1 MIKCGCGNEIHPERY
16 ELGYKICLSCGENSA
31 KRSQKL
37 FIYMTA
43 SFYKTVYQRK
53 FEELPRWKKLA
64 IVEDSERNN
73 WSGLLTEFI
82 KTVIEEAEKEYANS
96 RSTVSNTPVEYV
108 TESGNKSKKTI
119 KKKN

>member
-1 MIKCGCGNEIHPERY
+1 
-16 ELGYKICLSCGENSA
+16 
-31 KRSQKL
+31 
-37 FIYMTA
+37 MTA

-82 KTVIEEAEKEYANS
+82 KVVIEEAEKEYANS

>member
-1 MIKCGCGNEIHPERY
+1 
-16 ELGYKICLSCGENSA
+16 
-31 KRSQKL
+31 
-37 FIYMTA
+37 MTA

-53 FEELPRWKKLA
+53 FNEMPRWKKLA

-82 KTVIEEAEKEYANS
+82 KAVIEEAEKDYANS
-96 RSTVSNTPVEYV
+96 KSAISNTPVEYV
-108 TESGNKSKKTI
+108 NNSDNKTKKTI

>member
-1 MIKCGCGNEIHPERY
+1 
-16 ELGYKICLSCGENSA
+16 
-31 KRSQKL
+31 
-37 FIYMTA
+37 MTA
-43 SFYKTVYQRK
+43 SFYKTIYQRK

-82 KTVIEEAEKEYANS
+82 KAVIEEAEKEYANS

>member
-1 MIKCGCGNEIHPERY
+1 
-16 ELGYKICLSCGENSA
+16 
-31 KRSQKL
+31 
-37 FIYMTA
+37 MTA

>member
-1 MIKCGCGNEIHPERY
+1 
-16 ELGYKICLSCGENSA
+16 
-31 KRSQKL
+31 
-37 FIYMTA
+37 MTA

-82 KTVIEEAEKEYANS
+82 KAVIEEAEKEYANS

-108 TESGNKSKKTI
+108 TESGNKFKKTI

>member
-1 MIKCGCGNEIHPERY
+1 
-16 ELGYKICLSCGENSA
+16 
-31 KRSQKL
+31 
-37 FIYMTA
+37 MTA

-82 KTVIEEAEKEYANS
+82 KAVIEEAEKEYANS
-96 RSTVSNTPVEYV
+96 KTIDSNKPVEYV
-108 TESGNKSKKTI
+108 KESEIKSKKTI

>member
-1 MIKCGCGNEIHPERY
+1 
-16 ELGYKICLSCGENSA
+16 
-31 KRSQKL
+31 
-37 FIYMTA
+37 MTA

-96 RSTVSNTPVEYV
+96 RSTVSNTPAEYV

>member
-1 MIKCGCGNEIHPERY
+1 
-16 ELGYKICLSCGENSA
+16 
-31 KRSQKL
+31 
-37 FIYMTA
+37 
-43 SFYKTVYQRK
+43 
-53 FEELPRWKKLA
+53 LPRWKKLA

>member
-1 MIKCGCGNEIHPERY
+1 
-16 ELGYKICLSCGENSA
+16 
-31 KRSQKL
+31 
-37 FIYMTA
+37 MTA

-82 KTVIEEAEKEYANS
+82 KAVIEEAEKDYANS
-96 RSTVSNTPVEYV
+96 KSTISNPPNKYVS
-108 TESGNKSKKTI
+108 ESDNKSKKI
-119 KKKN
+119 SKKKN